1 MRAGDHALVVFGEL
15 VECSL
20 EVRQLLQDRTH
31 RRGILLVAPLGQGG
45 NVQLGAGGHQRGRA
59 GQRLGEIPDNLQ
71 VFLPDVVF
79 HGGRVVI
86 ALDHQGAAHLKH
98 PRGSGPVAD
107 DPVDQLR
114 VEAGLHAEDERF
126 RGGHVVDGH
135 QQVGDIFHLAAVVA
149 VQQTISDPIE
159 SAMIN
164 DIGTIN
170 VLETA
175 RAKNVKRVVLASSC
189 AVYGDDPRLPK
200 NETMTP
206 RPASP
211 YAVHKL
217 SAEHYARV
225 YFELFGLETVSLR
238 FFNVYGPRQ
247 DPSSPYSGVISIFM
261 ANAVS
266 NQVPV
271 IYGDG
276 NQSRDFVYV
285 KDVVK
290 ANLLAAGT
298 DNLAGNVLNVGTGSD
313 VRINRLWEMIAGLGG
328 LRLAARYEPARSGDI
343 LHSVAGM
350 ELTQSILSFNN
361 DFTLEQGL
369 QKTFDWYRDQRT
381 DDRWQETDDR
391 WQIRDDRGV

>member
-1 MRAGDHALVVFGEL
+1 MQIDFNNALVTGGAGFIGSHL
-15 VECSL
+15 VEALLSCGCK
-20 EVRQLLQDRTH
+20 VRVL
-31 RRGILLVAPLGQGG
+31 
-45 NVQLGAGGHQRGRA
+45 
-59 GQRLGEIPDNLQ
+59 DNLSTGHLHNLESVMDQ
-71 VFLPDVVF
+71 ISFYKNDIRELEMLAEAAEGCDV
-79 HGGRVVI
+79 
-86 ALDHQGAAHLKH
+86 
-98 PRGSGPVAD
+98 
-107 DPVDQLR
+107 
-114 VEAGLHAEDERF
+114 
-126 RGGHVVDGH
+126 
-135 QQVGDIFHLAAVVA
+135 IFHLAAVVA

-200 NETMTP
+200 KETMTP

-225 YFELFGLETVSLR
+225 YFDLFGLETVSLR

-290 ANLLAAGT
+290 ANLLAANSG
-298 DNLAGNVLNVGTGSD
+298 NLAGNVLNIGTGSD
-313 VRINRLWEMIAGLGG
+313 VLINRLWEMIAGLGG
-328 LRLAARYEPARSGDI
+328 LRLAPRYEPARSGDI

-350 ELTQSILSFNN
+350 ELTHSILNFNY

-369 QKTFDWYRDQRT
+369 QKTFDWYRDQMAE
-381 DDRWQETDDR
+381 DR
-391 WQIRDDRGV
+391 

>member
-1 MRAGDHALVVFGEL
+1 MQTDFKNALVTG
-15 VECSL
+15 
-20 EVRQLLQDRTH
+20 
-31 RRGILLVAPLGQGG
+31 
-45 NVQLGAGGHQRGRA
+45 GAGFIGSHLVDALLSA
-59 GQRLGEIPDNLQ
+59 GCKVTVLDNLSTGNLLNLEP
-71 VFLPDVVF
+71 VMDNITFYENDIRELEMLEKAAKGCDV
-79 HGGRVVI
+79 
-86 ALDHQGAAHLKH
+86 
-98 PRGSGPVAD
+98 
-107 DPVDQLR
+107 
-114 VEAGLHAEDERF
+114 
-126 RGGHVVDGH
+126 
-135 QQVGDIFHLAAVVA
+135 IFHLAAVVA
-149 VQQTISDPIE
+149 VQETISNPVE
-159 SAMIN
+159 STMVN

-170 VLETA
+170 VLEAA
-175 RAKNVKRVVLASSC
+175 RAKNVRRVVLASSC

-200 NETMTP
+200 KETMTP

-225 YFELFGLETVSLR
+225 YFDLFGLETVSLR

-261 ANAVS
+261 AKAAS

-298 DNLAGNVLNVGTGSD
+298 DNLAGNVLNIGSGSY
-313 VRINRLWEMIAGLGG
+313 VLINRLWELIASLGEQSSVP
-328 LRLAARYEPARSGDI
+328 RYKPGRNGDI

-350 ELTQSILSFNN
+350 ELAKSILHFKN

-369 QKTFDWYRDQRT
+369 ELTFDWYREQMTEDGGRKT
-381 DDRWQETDDR
+381 EDR
-391 WQIRDDRGV
+391 